1 MMKKLL
7 NTLFVSTQGAYV
19 FHEGESIV
27 VRIEKEEK
35 LRVPIHHLG
44 GLVCFGEVAVSS
56 PLLGL
61 CGERGVLVSFLSEHG
76 QFRARVQTQVSGNV
90 LLRRQQ
96 YRLADDP
103 SARLEIA
110 RNVVLG
116 KMANARTLLQ
126 RASRDH
132 GEKGGGAELD
142 RAVLHISAL
151 IDVARRETT
160 IDALRGVEG
169 EASRVYFDVLDH
181 AITAQKEDF
190 FMRGRS
196 RRPPLDNFNALL
208 SFIYTL
214 LVHDAEAALEAVGL
228 DPQVGFLH
236 AERPGRP
243 SLALDLIEEF
253 RPFFADRLA
262 LSLVNLKQVK
272 ASGFTATE
280 SGGVVMDDDTRK
292 SLLMAYQKRKQD
304 EIQHPF
310 LEEAMPIGLVIHAQA
325 LLLARH
331 IRGDLDAYPPFIWK

>member
-1 MMKKLL
+1 MKTLL

-19 FHEGESIV
+19 FHEGESV
-27 VRIEKEEK
+27 VIRIEKEEK

-44 GLVCFGEVAVSS
+44 GLVCFGDVAVSS

-61 CGERGVLVSFLSEHG
+61 CGERGVHVSLLSERG
-76 QFRARVQTQVSGNV
+76 RFRARVHTQVSGNV

-96 YRLADDP
+96 YKLADDP

-110 RNVVLG
+110 RNFVLG

-126 RASRDH
+126 RAARDH

-142 RAVLHISAL
+142 RAVLHMAAL
-151 IDVARRETT
+151 MDATRRENS
-160 IDALRGVEG
+160 IDALRGLEG
-169 EASRVYFDVLDH
+169 DASRTYFEVLDH

-214 LVHDAEAALEAVGL
+214 LVHDAEAALESVGL

-262 LSLVNLKQVK
+262 LSLVNLKQVQN
-272 ASGFTATE
+272 SGFTTSE

-292 SLLMAYQKRKQD
+292 SLLLAYQKRKQE

-310 LEEAMPIGLVIHAQA
+310 LEEVLSTGLLIHAQA

>member
-1 MMKKLL
+1 MKKLL

-19 FHEGESIV
+19 FHEGESV
-27 VRIEKEEK
+27 VIRIEKEER

-44 GLVCFGEVAVSS
+44 GLVCFGDVAVSS

-61 CGERGVLVSFLSEHG
+61 CGERGVHVSLLSERG
-76 QFRARVQTQVSGNV
+76 QFRARVQTEVSGNV

-96 YRLADDP
+96 YRVADDP
-103 SARLEIA
+103 AARLEIA
-110 RNVVLG
+110 RGFVLG

-126 RASRDH
+126 RAARDH

-142 RAVLHISAL
+142 RAVLHLAAL
-151 IDVARRETT
+151 IDAARRESSV
-160 IDALRGVEG
+160 DSLRGLEG
-169 EASRVYFDVLDH
+169 DASRTYFEVLDH
-181 AITAQKEDF
+181 AITAQKDAF

-214 LVHDAEAALEAVGL
+214 LVHDAEAALESVGL

-236 AERPGRP
+236 TERPGRP
-243 SLALDLIEEF
+243 SLALDLVEEF

-262 LSLVNLKQVK
+262 LSLVNLKQ
-272 ASGFTATE
+272 AQADGFKTSE

-292 SLLMAYQKRKQD
+292 ALLVSYQKRKQE
-304 EIQHPF
+304 EIEHPF
-310 LEEAMPIGLVIHAQA
+310 LEEALATGLLIHAQA

>member
-1 MMKKLL
+1 MKKLL
-7 NTLFVSTQGAYV
+7 NTLYVSTQGAYV
-19 FHEGESIV
+19 FHEGESVV
-27 VRIEKEEK
+27 VRAGQEER

-44 GLVCFGEVAVSS
+44 GIVCLGDVAVSS

-61 CGERGVLVSFLSEHG
+61 CGERGVLISLLSENG
-76 QFRARVQTQVSGNV
+76 RFRGRVQTGVSGNV
-90 LLRRQQ
+90 LLRREQ
-96 YRLADDP
+96 YRKTDEPA
-103 SARLEIA
+103 ARLEIA
-110 RNVVLG
+110 RGFVLG
-116 KMANARTLLQ
+116 KLANARALLQ

-132 GEKGGGAELD
+132 GEKGGAADLD
-142 RAVLHISAL
+142 RAVNRLAHTIEA
-151 IDVARRETT
+151 ARREITV
-160 IDALRGVEG
+160 DGLRGIEG
-169 EASRVYFDVLDH
+169 DGSRTYFEVLDH
-181 AITAQKEDF
+181 GLTAQKDAF
-190 FMRGRS
+190 FMRSRS

-236 AERPGRP
+236 VERPGRP

-262 LSLVNLKQVK
+262 LSLVNLKQVQG
-272 ASGFTATE
+272 SGFKTTE

-292 SLLMAYQKRKQD
+292 ALLVAYQKRKQE
-304 EIQHPF
+304 EITHPF
-310 LEEAMPIGLVIHAQA
+310 LEEAMPTGLLVHAQA

>member
-1 MMKKLL
+1 MKKLL

-19 FHEGESIV
+19 FHEGESV
-27 VRIEKEEK
+27 VIRIDHEEK

-44 GLVCFGEVAVSS
+44 GLVCFGDVAVSS

-61 CGERGVLVSFLSEHG
+61 CGERGVHVSLLSERG
-76 QFRARVQTQVSGNV
+76 QFRARVHTQISGNV

-103 SARLEIA
+103 AARLEIA
-110 RNVVLG
+110 RNFVLG

-126 RASRDH
+126 RAARDH

-142 RAVLHISAL
+142 RAVMHIAAL
-151 IDVARRETT
+151 IDAARRETEL
-160 IDALRGVEG
+160 DGLRGLEG
-169 EASRVYFDVLDH
+169 DASRAYFEALDH

-214 LVHDAEAALEAVGL
+214 LVHDAEAALESVGL
-228 DPQVGFLH
+228 DPQVGYLH

-262 LSLVNLKQVK
+262 LSMVNLKQVQ
-272 ASGFTATE
+272 ASEFQTSE
-280 SGGVVMDDDTRK
+280 SGGVVMDDDARK
-292 SLLMAYQKRKQD
+292 ALLLAYQKRKQD
-304 EIQHPF
+304 EVQHPF
-310 LEEAMPIGLVIHAQA
+310 LEEAMALGLVIHAQA